1 MTSLLEK
8 EAEPRYATIMETSG
22 EECESWYYF
31 IKWNGNEKN
40 LKYLKEQIDQIE
52 MYIIDD
58 LSAFDIEL
66 EHLVSA
72 QTAKEMTKLEINS
85 VQFHRKF
92 DGVLKTINIGM
103 KRKDSNERRIEKIN
117 EKLAYGQISDYID
130 EEDIDPEDL
139 ASGDESEL
147 EESDHES
154 DEDLI
159 PLPLGRDDD
168 SLPREEGDETPEL
181 ESSDLLEATKGKKK
195 KKKKKRN

>member
-8 EAEPRYATIMETSG
+8 EPEPRYATVMETSG

-52 MYIIDD
+52 MYIVDD
-58 LSAFDIEL
+58 LSAFDIEI

-117 EKLAYGQISDYID
+117 EKLAYGQISDYVD

-159 PLPLGRDDD
+159 PLPLGHDDD
-168 SLPREEGDETPEL
+168 SLPREDGDKTPEL